1 MTDLEK
7 SYPCAKRKKG
17 DSTNNPTPA
26 KRIELVTLKMVRE
39 SSMLYDQRKISS
51 PLDAQLLVRSL
62 LEDAD
67 REMFVTVCLDTKHQ
81 PTHISVTSVG
91 SLNSSITHPREIFKT
106 CILSNAAA
114 LICAHN
120 HPSGDPTP
128 SQEDIDIT
136 KRLVSAGKILGVE
149 LLDHIIIGSGSR
161 YTSLREQGVIP
172 S

>member
-1 MTDLEK
+1 MTDSEN
-7 SYPCAKRKKG
+7 SYPRTRRRKADG
-17 DSTNNPTPA
+17 ADSPPPA

-39 SSMLYDQRKISS
+39 STILYAQRKISS
-51 PLDAQLLVRSL
+51 PFDAQTLVRSL

-67 REMFVTVCLDTKHQ
+67 REIFIIVCLDTKHQ
-81 PTHISVTSVG
+81 PTHIAVSSIG
-91 SLNSSITHPREIFKT
+91 SLSASICHPREIFKT

-128 SQEDIDIT
+128 SQEDLDVT
-136 KRLVSAGKILGVE
+136 KRLENAGQILGVE
-149 LLDHIIIGSGSR
+149 LLDHIIIGSGNR
-161 YTSLREQGVIP
+161 YTSLREQGVIR